1 MPKLTKRL
9 VDNLSPDANRDYIE
23 WDSELPEFGLRVWP
37 SGRKAYFVRYR
48 TKQRV
53 KRYKT
58 IGIHGK
64 ITTEQAR
71 TKAIQYFGRI
81 YAGEDPV
88 AEDIAMRQAPT
99 IRNLTERYL
108 QEHSEVKKKPSSV
121 RFDRFK
127 IHLHILPAL
136 GAKPVAAITRA
147 DVTRLHYTMRSIP
160 KTANDTLAVLSK
172 MFNLAEQW
180 GWRPDGSNPVRH
192 IDRYR
197 IASRERFLSLQE
209 FARLGNVL
217 VEEERMQGVFPSIIN
232 AIRLLIV
239 TGARLSEIL
248 ELRWD
253 AIDFERSCIRLQESK
268 TGAKT
273 IFLSAAALELIRSIE
288 RLPDNP
294 YVIVGHKPGTHLVH
308 IHHQWY
314 RIRAKAGLDD
324 VRLHDLRHSY
334 ASVGATLGMSLPIIG
349 KLLGHTQS
357 TEFSILST
365 RLEMTRDSG

>member
-1 MPKLTKRL
+1 
-9 VDNLSPDANRDYIE
+9 
-23 WDSELPEFGLRVWP
+23 
-37 SGRKAYFVRYR
+37 
-48 TKQRV
+48 
-53 KRYKT
+53 
-58 IGIHGK
+58 
-64 ITTEQAR
+64 
-71 TKAIQYFGRI
+71 
-81 YAGEDPV
+81 
-88 AEDIAMRQAPT
+88 MR
-99 IRNLTERYL
+99 
-108 QEHSEVKKKPSSV
+108 
-121 RFDRFK
+121 
-127 IHLHILPAL
+127 
-136 GAKPVAAITRA
+136 G
-147 DVTRLHYTMRSIP
+147 IP

-253 AIDFERSCIRLQESK
+253 AIDFERSRIRFQESK

-357 TEFSILST
+357 ITTQRYAHLSADPVQEAADRIGET
-365 RLEMTRDSG
+365 IATALSGNR